1 MILLAVDGG
10 NSKTDVVLL
19 DGDGELLG
27 FVRGAQCS
35 PERLGLEGAV
45 EGLQA
50 LVGEVGLDGRRVEF
64 AEVLLAGVDF
74 PDQEEEALAALEACG
89 WATRTEIANDTFAV
103 LRAGTDRSWGV
114 AVTCGAGINCVGV
127 GPDGRRVRFPALGA
141 ITGDWGGGYDV
152 GLAALSAAARSA
164 DGRGPKTALERLV
177 PAHFGFESPTDV
189 ARAIRGGELD
199 DRRAIE
205 LAPIVLSMTDDDPV
219 AAAIEQRLAD
229 EIVAFARAALA
240 RLDWSGLPV
249 DVVVGGG
256 LMRAARPRLL
266 ARIESGLEDSSVA
279 ATLRR
284 TLDPLIV
291 GASLLALDRVDAG
304 DGARKRARDEL
315 VGAVTA
321 YERMGG

>member
-1 MILLAVDGG
+1 MMLLAVDGG

-19 DGDGELLG
+19 DGDGALLG
-27 FVRGAQCS
+27 FARGAQCS
-35 PERLGLEGAV
+35 PEHLGLEGAV
-45 EGLQA
+45 ERLRA
-50 LVGEVGLDGRRVEF
+50 LVDEVGLDGRRAAF
-64 AEVLLAGVDF
+64 AEFLLAGVDF
-74 PDQEEEALAALEACG
+74 PDQEEEALAALEARG
-89 WATRTEIANDTFAV
+89 WAMRTEIANDTFAV

-114 AVTCGAGINCVGV
+114 AITCGAGINCVGV

-189 ARAIRGGELD
+189 ARAIHRGELD

-205 LAPIVLSMTDDDPV
+205 LAPIVLSATDDDPV

-240 RLDWSGLPV
+240 RLDWSELPV

-266 ARIESGLEDSSVA
+266 ARIEAGLEDSTVA

-284 TLDPLIV
+284 TLEPPIV

-304 DGARKRARDEL
+304 DGARRRARDEL